1 MAKASAIA
9 NANIALVKYWG
20 KRNKELML
28 PQTGSISMTT
38 EGLNAHTTVEFDPKY
53 REDILI
59 LNGKEYGKGDE
70 EYDDYV
76 GLFLKVVREKYPEK
90 AKDLKVKIVSNNNF
104 PTAAGLASSA
114 AGFAALAAA
123 VNEALKLGLREK
135 ELSMLARR
143 GSGSATRSIH
153 AGFVE
158 WHRGENEDGSDCYAE
173 QLFPPEHWPEF
184 RLVIAVTTKKD
195 KKVKSRAGM
204 SQSVANSPYYKAW
217 RDDVI
222 PKHIETIR
230 KALGEKDFKALGEA
244 AETNALMMHAVAI
257 ATTPPVIYWNA
268 GTMDIVHA
276 VMDWRDQGLEC
287 YFTIDGGPQVK
298 VLCLEKDSKE
308 IAKRIRGFP
317 NIEDII
323 ITRPGQGVKITKE
336 HLF

>member
-1 MAKASAIA
+1 MPKATTIA

-38 EGLNAHTTVEFDPKY
+38 EGLQAHTTVEFDSKY
-53 REDILI
+53 ENDIVI
-59 LNGKEYGKGDE
+59 VNGKEYKQGDE

-76 GLFLKVVREKYPEK
+76 GVFLSVVRQAYPDK

-123 VNEALKLGLREK
+123 VNEALGLNLDQK
-135 ELSMLARR
+135 QLSMLARR
-143 GSGSATRSIH
+143 GSGSATRSISG
-153 AGFVE
+153 GFVE
-158 WHRGENEDGSDCYAE
+158 WKGGELEDGSDCFAE
-173 QLFPPEHWPEF
+173 QLFPPEHWPEL
-184 RLVIAVTTKKD
+184 RMVIAVTSKKD

-204 SQSVANSPYYKAW
+204 SASVKTSPYYSAW
-217 RDDVI
+217 KNDVV
-222 PKHIETIR
+222 PKHIEAMK
-230 KALGEKDFKALGEA
+230 KAIAEKDFKLLGQT
-244 AETNALMMHAVAI
+244 AETNAIMMHAVAF

-276 VMDWRDQGLEC
+276 VMDWRDAGMDC

-298 VLCLEKDSKE
+298 VLCREKDVEE
-308 IAKRIRGFP
+308 IKKRLKDFD
-317 NIEDII
+317 NIEDVIV
-323 ITRPGQGVKITKE
+323 TQAGNPVKVVDN

>member
-1 MAKASAIA
+1 MKASAIA

-28 PQTGSISMTT
+28 PQTGSVSMTT
-38 EGLNAHTTVEFDPKY
+38 EGLNAHTTVEFGPKY

-59 LNGKEYGKGDE
+59 LNGRKYKKGDE

-76 GLFLKVVREKYPEK
+76 GLFLKVVREVYPKK
-90 AKDLKVKIVSNNNF
+90 ARDLKCKIVSNNNF

-153 AGFVE
+153 SGFVE
-158 WHRGENEDGSDCYAE
+158 WKRGENGDGSDCYAE
-173 QLFPPEHWPEF
+173 QLFPPEHWPDF

-204 SQSVANSPYYKAW
+204 SQSVANSPYYRAW
-217 RDDVI
+217 KEEVV
-222 PKHIETIR
+222 PKHIEIIK
-230 KALGEKDFKALGEA
+230 KAISEKDFKALGEA
-244 AETNALMMHAVAI
+244 SESNALMMHAVAI

-268 GTMDIVHA
+268 GTLDIIHA
-276 VMDWRDQGLEC
+276 VMDWRDEGLPC

-298 VLCLEKDSKE
+298 ILCLERDAKE
-308 IAKRIRGFP
+308 IARRIRAFP
-317 NIEDII
+317 NIEDVI

>member
-28 PQTGSISMTT
+28 PQTGSVSMTT

-53 REDILI
+53 QEDILV

-76 GLFLKVVREKYPEK
+76 GLFLRVVREAYPEK
-90 AKDLKVKIVSNNNF
+90 AGIFKCKIVSNNNF

-123 VNEALKLGLREK
+123 VNEALKLGLGEK

-143 GSGSATRSIH
+143 GSGSATRSINS
-153 AGFVE
+153 GFVE
-158 WHRGENEDGSDCYAE
+158 WREGEKDDGSDCYAE
-173 QLFPPEHWPEF
+173 QLFPPEYWPEF

-204 SQSVANSPYYKAW
+204 SQSVANSPYYRAW
-217 RDDVI
+217 KEDVV
-222 PKHIETIR
+222 PKHIEAIK
-230 KALGEKDFKALGEA
+230 KALSEKDFKALGEA
-244 AETNALMMHAVAI
+244 SESNALMMHAVAI

-268 GTMDIVHA
+268 GTMDIIHA
-276 VMDWRDQGLEC
+276 VMDWREQGMEC

-298 VLCLEKDSKE
+298 VLCLEKDSEE
-308 IAKRIRGFP
+308 IARRIREFP
-317 NIEDII
+317 NIEDVI
-323 ITRPGQGVKITKE
+323 ITRPGEGVKITKE